1 MPQVTYIS
9 LLVGDG
15 DNIAFMR
22 GGRRGWMRDRLAYCQ
37 EQVTSASQYSEL
49 VKLSYHSYI
58 RLIIR
63 LQVHSFNSNS
73 NKMNVVE
80 KETKSVEKLFC
91 LQFI

>member
-15 DNIAFMR
+15 DNIAFIR

-49 VKLSYHSYI
+49 VKLSYHSCTLGLLRDY
-58 RLIIR
+58 
-63 LQVHSFNSNS
+63 
-73 NKMNVVE
+73 K
-80 KETKSVEKLFC
+80 
-91 LQFI
+91 FIDSI

>member
-15 DNIAFMR
+15 DNIAFIR

-49 VKLSYHSYI
+49 VKLSYH
-58 RLIIR
+58 
-63 LQVHSFNSNS
+63 
-73 NKMNVVE
+73 
-80 KETKSVEKLFC
+80 
-91 LQFI
+91 